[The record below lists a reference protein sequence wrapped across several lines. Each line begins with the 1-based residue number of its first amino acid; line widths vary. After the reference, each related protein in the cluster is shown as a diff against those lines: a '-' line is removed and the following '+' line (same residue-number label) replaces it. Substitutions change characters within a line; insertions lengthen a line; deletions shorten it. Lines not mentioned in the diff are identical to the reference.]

1 MGELGLWYR
10 IAPITFIG
18 RSLIAPGGGQNP
30 LEPARLGCAI
40 ATGPYTANFNDH
52 MQLLRGAG
60 GLIDAGNE
68 KALATFVAAMLEN
81 PDQRRRL
88 GEHAVAATRPLADL
102 PGLTA
107 EALLSLLPRS

>member
-1 MGELGLWYR
+1 MKILILHSYYQQRGGEDAVFQAER
-10 IAPITFIG
+10 DA
-18 RSLIAPGGGQNP
+18 
-30 LEPARLGCAI
+30 
-40 ATGPYTANFNDH
+40 
-52 MQLLRGAG
+52 
-60 GLIDAGNE
+60 LIDAGNE